1 MKRPTVDLSAIF
13 VYRCFDMARFSLFL
27 KRNFFKGFIASVKA
41 GAFFVKIL
49 GGILAVIFSPVRH
62 LLKALFHFVG
72 VPAYRAA
79 FLLRR
84 AVEKTQPRTS
94 FRASRLISG
103 RVSVHIFMFVV
114 VAITSTTNFFSSSV
128 RAEDAGQKSA
138 LYKWVSGQEEKTT
151 IVIRS
156 DMEKGKP
163 VRYLGIAALVSQA
176 DIDFHSPE
184 DDYVGLMTGS
194 GAIIAPLIAE
204 GAPSVAPRTDVV
216 AYKVE
221 TGDTLGGIANKFGIS
236 VATLLNSN
244 QLSVRS
250 TIRPGDTL
258 QILPVDGVTH
268 KVKSG
273 DTVLALA
280 KKYQADAKK
289 IVEFNRL
296 ANSADLRIGEVLI
309 VPGGIPPA
317 AAPKPRTLANA
328 FKTTQQK
335 LPSNIGSVVGSGR
348 MGWPTDL
355 RVITQYFGWKHTG
368 LDVDC
373 HFTNNNY
380 AADDGIVQF
389 SGWKGG
395 YGLTVEVNHGN
406 GIVTRYGHHAKL
418 FVSNGQSVSRG
429 TPLGVC
435 GTTGRSTGTHLH
447 FEVITG
453 GKFRNPLE
461 YLR

>member
-1 MKRPTVDLSAIF
+1 MFLGYRVF
-13 VYRCFDMARFSLFL
+13 VMERISLFFKQIL
-27 KRNFFKGFIASVKA
+27 VKGFIASVKA

-49 GGILAVIFSPVRH
+49 GGISKAILYPVR
-62 LLKALFHFVG
+62 ALFKMLFKTIG
-72 VPAYRAA
+72 VPAYRGV
-79 FLLRR
+79 FSMRR
-84 AVEKTQPRTS
+84 FFQKIQPHTS

-103 RVSVHIFMFVV
+103 RYSMHAFVIIVV
-114 VAITSTTNFFSSSV
+114 VTTGLMGVFSSSV
-128 RAEDAGQKSA
+128 RAEDVGQESA

-156 DMEKGKP
+156 DMERGKP
-163 VRYLGIAALVSQA
+163 VRYLGNSLLLSQQ

-184 DDYVGLMTGS
+184 DEYVGLTTES

-204 GAPSVAPRTDVV
+204 GAPSVAPRSDVF
-216 AYKVE
+216 AYTVE

-236 VATLLNSN
+236 ISTLLSSN
-244 QLSVRS
+244 QLTVRS
-250 TIRPGDTL
+250 TIRPGDTM

-273 DTVLALA
+273 DTVLAIA

-317 AAPKPRTLANA
+317 AIPRPRTLANA
-328 FKTTQQK
+328 FKTTPQK
-335 LPSNIGSVVGSGR
+335 LPLNIGSVVGSGR

-355 RVITQYFGWKHTG
+355 RTITQYFGWKHTG

-418 FVSNGQSVSRG
+418 YVSNGQSVSRG
-429 TPLGVC
+429 TPLGLC